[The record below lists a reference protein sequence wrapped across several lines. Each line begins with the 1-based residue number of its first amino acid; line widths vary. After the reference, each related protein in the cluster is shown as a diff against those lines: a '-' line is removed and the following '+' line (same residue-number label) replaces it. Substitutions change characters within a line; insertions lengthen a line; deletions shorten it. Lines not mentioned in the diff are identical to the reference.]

1 MCILSQFSCVWL
13 CDPMDCSMPGSC
25 IMGFSSQEY
34 SSEMPCHP
42 PGDLADPRIKPAS
55 LMSPGLAG
63 GFFTTSTN
71 WEALIPWY
79 SSSKYFTTLF
89 SSKIQLSPVFS
100 HPLYIIVLPKI
111 LIHHRKMSEK
121 PWINIASFHIVFLF
135 SLTLNVKTFYSFI
148 FTIFCVTLFLRLY
161 LHMHIQI
168 FSLHGL

>member
-1 MCILSQFSCVWL
+1 MSDFVTLWTVACQ
-13 CDPMDCSMPGSC
+13 
-25 IMGFSSQEY
+25 
-34 SSEMPCHP
+34 
-42 PGDLADPRIKPAS
+42 APAS
-55 LMSPGLAG
+55 WDSPVKNTQARCHAILQGILPIQGSNLPLMSPGLAG
-63 GFFTTSTN
+63 GFFTTSSN

-121 PWINIASFHIVFLF
+121 PWINIVSFHIVFLF